1 MSAKARSLLKR
12 LRTKKH
18 EEDEKLEKERPKS
31 EERRTEN
38 IKTLNLGA
46 MKDETNGKIT
56 FIDPL
61 DYFKTEH
68 PIENDKTLEE
78 FGLNEVDEPKKEE
91 KKETEPVKKPAM
103 KGLIGAVGFKIKFD
117 EMMKARAK
125 VKKDD
130 KAQTK
135 KSLSVGLRNVKNDK
149 NKFEMINRTKEDRD
163 QRLYIKLILA
173 SNKYSF

>member
-12 LRTKKH
+12 LRIKKH

-125 VKKDD
+125 VKK
-130 KAQTK
+130 
-135 KSLSVGLRNVKNDK
+135 
-149 NKFEMINRTKEDRD
+149 M
-163 QRLYIKLILA
+163 IKLRQK
-173 SNKYSF
+173 NH